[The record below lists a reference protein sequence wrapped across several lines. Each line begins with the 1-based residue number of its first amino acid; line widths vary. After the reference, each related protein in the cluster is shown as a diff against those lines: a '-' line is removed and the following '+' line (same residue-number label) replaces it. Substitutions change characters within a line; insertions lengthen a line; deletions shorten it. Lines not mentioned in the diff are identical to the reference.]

1 MAIDSSKFAKD
12 CVDATVY
19 CGIFSYLHFLVAIAQ
34 FRSKISD
41 QSDGDEIGPFR
52 LVQKEWD
59 AYRSDADFEYNYL
72 SSDINIWF
80 MQCPIAALMVYRSQQ
95 RLFNLLNRNP
105 SAVELYQDLWP
116 QTDTAKLTS
125 DLADALTATKDLLAP
140 AAQAYFGQ
148 DVPVVVSSDPD
159 APPKGGS
166 PGNINFNK
174 VPNGALGNKLA
185 HQILDDFNT
194 AGFGSNQQIAALANA
209 IGESHLVPDAHA
221 GRGEDSWGLFQ
232 LNRRAG
238 LGVGHTP
245 DELVNPETNIQ
256 IIIQAAQKVKS
267 FVRAASMED
276 AVTAFVQFVER
287 PSDIKGQV
295 TARIAIARGFLT

>member
-12 CVDATVY
+12 CIDAAVY
-19 CGIFSYLHFLVAIAQ
+19 CGIFSYVHFLIATAQ
-34 FRSKISD
+34 LRSKISD
-41 QSDGDEIGPFR
+41 GSDGDKIGPFR
-52 LVQKEWD
+52 LIQKEWD

-72 SSDINIWF
+72 STDINIWF

-95 RLFNLLNRNP
+95 RLFTSLNRNP
-105 SAVELYQDLWP
+105 SALEVYQDLWP
-116 QTDTAKLTS
+116 QDDKAKLVAGLT
-125 DLADALTATKDLLAP
+125 DALAATKDLLAP

-148 DVPVVVSSDPD
+148 AVPVVVSSDPE
-159 APPKGGS
+159 APPRGDS
-166 PGNINFNK
+166 AGNINFSK
-174 VPNGALGNKLA
+174 APNGTLGNQLA
-185 HQILDDFNT
+185 HQIVDDFSK
-194 AGFGSNQQIAALANA
+194 AGFGSNQQIAGLANA
-209 IGESHLVPDAHA
+209 IGESRLDPTAHA

-267 FVRAASMED
+267 FVRAASIED

-287 PSDIKGQV
+287 PSDIPGQAR
-295 TARIAIARGFLT
+295 ARIAIARGLLT